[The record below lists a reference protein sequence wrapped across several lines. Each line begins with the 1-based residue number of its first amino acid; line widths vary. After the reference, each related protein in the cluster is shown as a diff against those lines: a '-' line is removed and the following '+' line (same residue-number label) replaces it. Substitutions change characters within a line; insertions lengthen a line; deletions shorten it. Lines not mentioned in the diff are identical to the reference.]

1 LGYVEKLLLSFR
13 SALVDTKAK
22 LVDPTGAPIQL
33 KDLSSVELY
42 RLFRDPDQQPKL
54 LDEAQDPFL
63 NQKLGAFLTA
73 LSDAQAT
80 ARLLK
85 EHEQRL
91 RWHVKRL
98 YRARCDIVH
107 SAERIVNA
115 ALLCANLEF
124 YLKSTLTALLR
135 SLRLVPNLSGPK
147 EFFDRQA
154 YAYEKLL
161 KALEA
166 KDDSRLVALLT

>member
-1 LGYVEKLLLSFR
+1 M
-13 SALVDTKAK
+13 
-22 LVDPTGAPIQL
+22 
-33 KDLSSVELY
+33 
-42 RLFRDPDQQPKL
+42 QQPKL
-54 LDEAQDPFL
+54 LEEATDPFL
-63 NQKLGAFLTA
+63 KQKLSDFLAA

-80 ARLLK
+80 GSLLK

-107 SAERIVNA
+107 SAERIVSA

-135 SLRLVPNLSGPK
+135 SLRLVPHLSGPK

-161 KALEA
+161 RALDT
-166 KDDSRLVALLT
+166 KDDSRLIALLTYD